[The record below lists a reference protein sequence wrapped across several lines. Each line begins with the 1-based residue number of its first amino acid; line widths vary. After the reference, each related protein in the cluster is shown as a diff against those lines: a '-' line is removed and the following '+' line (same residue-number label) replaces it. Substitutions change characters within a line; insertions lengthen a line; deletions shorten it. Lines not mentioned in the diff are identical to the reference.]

1 MLHTCRVLG
10 KMPQMAVVA
19 CGNDRRMLSKTG
31 TSMILPDIDTVLK
44 DKENPLEQV
53 ICFSISIR
61 RKHLEV
67 INGNRASQTDEY
79 KLVVI
84 YPLYKHHVHS

>member
-1 MLHTCRVLG
+1 
-10 KMPQMAVVA
+10 MAVVA

-31 TSMILPDIDTVLK
+31 TSMILPDIDTLLK

-84 YPLYKHHVHS
+84 YPLYRARLIG